1 MDVLHALRIALII
14 DSLALICRVPN
25 FADSNRHTNEDV
37 LRAALALDFEEAENI
52 IRQEFSLNKVQ
63 AKFDSLTETQDYDDG
78 GSTDYNVI
86 EEQILVPFRE
96 NRRIIMLISQM
107 VSGHYGAHG

>member
-1 MDVLHALRIALII
+1 MV
-14 DSLALICRVPN
+14 
-25 FADSNRHTNEDV
+25 
-37 LRAALALDFEEAENI
+37 LDFEEVENI

-63 AKFDSLTETQDYDDG
+63 TNLGSLAEPQDYDDAA
-78 GSTDYNVI
+78 STDYNVI
-86 EEQILVPFRE
+86 EEQIFVPFKE

>member
-1 MDVLHALRIALII
+1 MAPNPLFKGEASTTIT
-14 DSLALICRVPN
+14 SLSDQDGIVN
-25 FADSNRHTNEDV
+25 IEIE
-37 LRAALALDFEEAENI
+37 LRAALALDFEEVENI

-63 AKFDSLTETQDYDDG
+63 TKFDSLAETQDYDDG

-86 EEQILVPFRE
+86 EEHILIPFKE
-96 NRRIIMLISQM
+96 NKRIIMLISQM

>member
-1 MDVLHALRIALII
+1 M
-14 DSLALICRVPN
+14 
-25 FADSNRHTNEDV
+25 T
-37 LRAALALDFEEAENI
+37 LDFEEVENI

-63 AKFDSLTETQDYDDG
+63 TKFDALAETQDYDDG
-78 GSTDYNVI
+78 GTTDYNVI
-86 EEQILVPFRE
+86 EEQILVPFKK